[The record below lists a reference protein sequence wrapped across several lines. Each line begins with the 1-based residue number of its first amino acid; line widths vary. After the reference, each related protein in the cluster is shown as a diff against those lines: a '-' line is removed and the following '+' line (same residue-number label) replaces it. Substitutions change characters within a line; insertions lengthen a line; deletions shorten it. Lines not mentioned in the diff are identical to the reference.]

1 MIKKSFLTVLGCVI
15 FMVGVILFPLPV
27 PLGLPTMII
36 GLVILF
42 KASDRM
48 KRKIIR
54 SANKNRYTRKV
65 WLKLRSHLRAYK
77 VSN

>member
-1 MIKKSFLTVLGCVI
+1 MIKKSFLTVLGGIVFI
-15 FMVGVILFPLPV
+15 VGVILFPLPV
-27 PLGLPTMII
+27 PFGLPTMIVS
-36 GLVILF
+36 LVILF

-65 WLKLRSHLRAYK
+65 WLKLRSHLRTY
-77 VSN
+77 